1 MSSFPHRGFRFG
13 VQVSKETSAR
23 GWAELARRAE
33 GAGYD
38 VFTMPDHFTDQLA
51 PIPALMAAADATT
64 KLRIGAL
71 VFDND
76 YKHPVV
82 LAKELATMDLLSD
95 GRVEIGLGAG
105 WMMSDYEEAGIPYD
119 SPKVRIDRF
128 IEGVAVIRGAMADGP
143 FSFSGDHY
151 NITNYN
157 GQPKPVQKRPPLLI
171 GGGGK
176 RVLSYAAREAD
187 IIGIHGTMTA
197 GVVGPEALATMTA
210 ESVDEKV
217 AIVAAAGAH
226 RLNDIEMNIRT
237 FFVKVTDDRAKAL
250 EHALACKRVVIE
262 EFLNGPEISLFGIS
276 DGRNVLP
283 MQPAQDFKRALDG
296 DQGPNTG
303 GMGAYSPLPW
313 APSDIIE
320 DTHKQVLAPMIAEMA
335 ARGTPFVGLL
345 YAGLALTDHG
355 TRVIEFNARFGD
367 PETQVLIPLLKTPL
381 ATLLYNAA
389 TGNLKGTTLDWND
402 DSAVTVVLAAEGY
415 PAAPKSGGVIT
426 GFSAIDDVQ
435 IYHAGTS
442 TTEQGVVASGGR
454 VLTVTGIGEDL
465 TEARNRAYRAISQI
479 RLSGSFYRT
488 DIALNASVAEKG
500 N

>member
-1 MSSFPHRGFRFG
+1 MKILLVGSGGREHALG
-13 VQVSKETSAR
+13 VGLQADPACTELHVAPGNPGIAQFAQCHPLVITDNQAIL
-23 GWAELARRAE
+23 ELAQ
-33 GAGYD
+33 
-38 VFTMPDHFTDQLA
+38 QLHV
-51 PIPALMAAADATT
+51 D
-64 KLRIGAL
+64 L
-71 VFDND
+71 V
-76 YKHPVV
+76 
-82 LAKELATMDLLSD
+82 
-95 GRVEIGLGAG
+95 
-105 WMMSDYEEAGIPYD
+105 
-119 SPKVRIDRF
+119 
-128 IEGVAVIRGAMADGP
+128 
-143 FSFSGDHY
+143 
-151 NITNYN
+151 
-157 GQPKPVQKRPPLLI
+157 
-171 GGGGK
+171 
-176 RVLSYAAREAD
+176 
-187 IIGIHGTMTA
+187 
-197 GVVGPEALATMTA
+197 VVGPEVPL
-210 ESVDEKV
+210 VNGV
-217 AIVAAAGAH
+217 ADILRAAGIAVFGPSKAAAQLEGSKNFAKEVMRDAGVPTAH
-226 RLNDIEMNIRT
+226 SFTCTTQQEIEIALDAFDAPYVVKDDGLAAGKGVVVTNDRQE
-237 FFVKVTDDRAKAL
+237 AL

-262 EFLNGPEISLFGIS
+262 EYLDGPEVSLFGIS
-276 DGRNVLP
+276 DGTIIVP

>member
-1 MSSFPHRGFRFG
+1 MKILLVGSGGREHALG
-13 VQVSKETSAR
+13 VGLQADPACTELHVAPGNPGIAQFAQCHPLVITDNQAIL
-23 GWAELARRAE
+23 ELAQ
-33 GAGYD
+33 
-38 VFTMPDHFTDQLA
+38 QLHV
-51 PIPALMAAADATT
+51 D
-64 KLRIGAL
+64 L
-71 VFDND
+71 V
-76 YKHPVV
+76 
-82 LAKELATMDLLSD
+82 
-95 GRVEIGLGAG
+95 
-105 WMMSDYEEAGIPYD
+105 
-119 SPKVRIDRF
+119 
-128 IEGVAVIRGAMADGP
+128 
-143 FSFSGDHY
+143 
-151 NITNYN
+151 
-157 GQPKPVQKRPPLLI
+157 
-171 GGGGK
+171 
-176 RVLSYAAREAD
+176 
-187 IIGIHGTMTA
+187 
-197 GVVGPEALATMTA
+197 VVGPEVPL
-210 ESVDEKV
+210 VNGV
-217 AIVAAAGAH
+217 ADILRAAGIAVFGPSKAAAQLEGSKNFAKEVMRDAGVPTAH
-226 RLNDIEMNIRT
+226 SFTCTTQQEIEIALDAFDAPYVVKDDGLAAGKGVVVTNDRQE
-237 FFVKVTDDRAKAL
+237 AL

-262 EFLNGPEISLFGIS
+262 EYLDGPEVSLFGIS
-276 DGRNVLP
+276 DGSTIVP

-320 DTHKQVLAPMIAEMA
+320 DTHKQVLAPMVAEMA

-389 TGNLKGTTLDWND
+389 TRNLKGTTLDWND